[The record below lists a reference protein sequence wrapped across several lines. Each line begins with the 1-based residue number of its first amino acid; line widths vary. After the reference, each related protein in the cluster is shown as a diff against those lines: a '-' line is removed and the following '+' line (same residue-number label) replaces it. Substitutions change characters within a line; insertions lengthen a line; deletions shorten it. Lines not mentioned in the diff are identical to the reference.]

1 MKLLEENFDIENE
14 MPFKLYIIKNEL
26 NREDIRNIVII
37 ICDHSLGD
45 GLSFSL
51 LASGSSTNYS
61 PSLYPAM
68 ASKKIPFMVK
78 LYLNALIPYN
88 LLKIGYNY
96 VIKVKNINNPF
107 KFTEGKKLVG
117 KPVISITKLIDF
129 GKVSQ
134 INKKMGITFNSF
146 MTCIL
151 ITALKKYFKKEFNY
165 ENKQIN
171 IYSPTAR
178 ESIPKRKEDIRISN
192 NTSGFGAQCDLY
204 QIL

>member
-1 MKLLEENFDIENE
+1 
-14 MPFKLYIIKNEL
+14 
-26 NREDIRNIVII
+26 
-37 ICDHSLGD
+37 
-45 GLSFSL
+45 
-51 LASGSSTNYS
+51 
-61 PSLYPAM
+61 M

-134 INKKMGITFNSF
+134 INKKMGIIFNSF

-151 ITALKKYFKKEFNY
+151 ITALKQQE
-165 ENKQIN
+165 
-171 IYSPTAR
+171 R
-178 ESIPKRKEDIRISN
+178 V
-192 NTSGFGAQCDLY
+192 
-204 QIL
+204 